1 MRRRGAAASALAL
14 VALACL
20 PASAGANGGSGTS
33 ILRRPPIIRTTRFEL
48 QGSNGYSIL
57 IASGSRQHVMVKT
70 TSEGEELVTEYVTR
84 DLLAAPDR
92 VRAKLPGLIAIS
104 VRFYPRGPLRHPSPP
119 GCKGRRPA
127 VQHGVVRGTI
137 RFIGERGYTRVEAHE
152 ANAEIEEA
160 TSWRC
165 SAAAAQPEPPPP
177 THETWTSKFSAQ
189 REGVYLLVRKY
200 PPGAIEGGEVLYSA
214 DAGEIVSMQP
224 KLFIYRHATIAA
236 PASTFAD
243 AHPERLAVSPP
254 APFAGTGRLSRTPE
268 SVFTWEGDLTVQF
281 PGIDPVP
288 LAGPGFGSDYCIR
301 EVGCIQQSFDSHS

>member
-1 MRRRGAAASALAL
+1 MALAL
-14 VALACL
+14 AALACL

-33 ILRRPPIIRTTRFEL
+33 ILRGPPIIRTTRFEL

-70 TSEGEELVTEYVTR
+70 TSEGEEFVTEYVTR

-92 VRAKLPGLIAIS
+92 ARAKLPGLIAIS
-104 VRFYPRGPLRHPSPP
+104 VRFHPRGPLRHPSPP

-137 RFIGERGYTRVEAHE
+137 RFTGEGGYTRVEAHE

-165 SAAAAQPEPPPP
+165 SAAAAQPVPPPP
-177 THETWTSKFSAQ
+177 NHETWTSKFSA
-189 REGVYLLVRKY
+189 RGEGASLLARKY
-200 PPGAIEGGEVLYSA
+200 PPGAIEGGEILYSA
-214 DAGEIVSMQP
+214 DAGEIVSLQP

-236 PASTFAD
+236 PASTFVD
-243 AHPERLAVSPP
+243 AHPERLAISPP

-268 SVFTWEGDLTVQF
+268 SVFTWAGDLTIQF

-301 EVGCIQQSFDSHS
+301 EVGCIQQSFDSDF